1 LGRSSSPAKVPY
13 RHYSASKNY
22 AVKSICKQLVKKR
35 PFLEK
40 YIKQEIEAMNL
51 LKHPNL
57 VIQERVIES
66 TPTTISAN
74 DYYFMVLEYC
84 DLGNPLTH
92 QAKIKTK
99 CFPLKEGLEILSQ
112 IMHGLRVIHE
122 KNYIHRDIK
131 SENVL
136 IKSSERGR
144 IFKIADFGF
153 ARPVKSGT
161 ASTVCGT
168 QKYMAPEI
176 LKNLPYTRSV
186 DIWALDILFLFMLF
200 ADYPFKG
207 HDLLFDI

>member
-1 LGRSSSPAKVPY
+1 
-13 RHYSASKNY
+13 
-22 AVKSICKQLVKKR
+22 
-35 PFLEK
+35 
-40 YIKQEIEAMNL
+40 
-51 LKHPNL
+51 
-57 VIQERVIES
+57 
-66 TPTTISAN
+66 
-74 DYYFMVLEYC
+74 MVLEYC
-84 DLGNPLTH
+84 DQGNLLTL
-92 QAKIKTK
+92 QAKLKTK
-99 CFPLKEGLEILSQ
+99 CFGLREALEILGQ
-112 IMHGLRVIHE
+112 VMQGLRIIHE

-136 IKSSERGR
+136 IKTTEKGR

-186 DIWALDILFLFMLF
+186 DIWALGVLFFFMLF

-207 HDLLFDI
+207 HDLLFDIEKKCLNGFKLKDSVKAEKLKDVTPEL